1 MLVYCG
7 QTTERRLTKYY
18 GMTKAMEIN
27 VWCPHF
33 NTFYRSR
40 IISISKSMLKIIKLL
55 FIQELQDRAFVC
67 RKLSETMS
75 KPQREVPETVNNKA

>member
-1 MLVYCG
+1 MLAYCG

-33 NTFYRSR
+33 NTFHRSR

-55 FIQELQDRAFVC
+55 FIQELQDRGFVC
-67 RKLSETMS
+67 RKLSDNEQT
-75 KPQREVPETVNNKA
+75 PTVSPRNCK